1 MGFKSFKVVH
11 FEQLLDGYGDDDDNS
26 EWKNNSCFTCSSQ
39 VLPGFTS
46 FYLLLPGDFGSEFE
60 GLRGGNRMMSLVT
73 LFGGLKNV
81 FKASICY
88 QRSQ

>member
-26 EWKNNSCFTCSSQ
+26 QWKKSCCLLSSKI
-39 VLPGFTS
+39 LFS
-46 FYLLLPGDFGSEFE
+46 GDFGSEFE

-81 FKASICY
+81 FKASKAQPRKSVNGECP
-88 QRSQ
+88 R

>member
-39 VLPGFTS
+39 VLPGFTCS
-46 FYLLLPGDFGSEFE
+46 SQVILAA
-60 GLRGGNRMMSLVT
+60 SLKDLEAAT
-73 LFGGLKNV
+73 G
-81 FKASICY
+81 
-88 QRSQ
+88 

>member
-26 EWKNNSCFTCSSQ
+26 QWKKNSCFTCVTCS
-39 VLPGFTS
+39 
-46 FYLLLPGDFGSEFE
+46 LLLSGDFGSEFE

-81 FKASICY
+81 FKASIC
-88 QRSQ
+88 